1 MYICIY
7 TYVCVLIPKLSIY
20 KLLSAHE
27 TLGKLE
33 AFQCLS
39 KVLAECTFVGCHA
52 ERKINM

>member
-7 TYVCVLIPKLSIY
+7 THVCVLIPKLSTY

-52 ERKINM
+52 ERKINT